1 MKTFEVEA
9 RMLTVTHLSLDI
21 EAESAE
27 EAFEIAKEKDGAE
40 FAAGHIEEDWI
51 WGETRE
57 KEVNKDDFLK
67 AFDCL
72 VHTAQES
79 TGLENVYGENG
90 ESYSWN
96 QIYRIRNRLKYVLEE
111 FAKCDACGE
120 QMETGLIDDCGTC
133 FRCLYIKK
141 GRKGMSQM
149 QLERWEAATRSSLEV
164 EGIHFVDAA
173 NTQELAHKEEEA

>member
-9 RMLTVTHLSLDI
+9 QMLTVTHLSLDI

-27 EAFEIAKEKDGAE
+27 AAIEIAKGRDGADFE
-40 FAAGHIEEDWI
+40 AGRIEEDWI

-96 QIYRIRNRLKYVLEE
+96 EIYRIRNRLKEE
-111 FAKCDACGE
+111 QA
-120 QMETGLIDDCGTC
+120 
-133 FRCLYIKK
+133 
-141 GRKGMSQM
+141 
-149 QLERWEAATRSSLEV
+149 
-164 EGIHFVDAA
+164 
-173 NTQELAHKEEEA
+173 